1 MKRYRQHI
9 IMIGIVLS
17 GIAWVHA
24 DNWWVPVHPVQF
36 TVPKGWPAP
45 AYDFSSNPLTKEGI
59 NLGKQLFYDG
69 ILSKNG
75 MVSCGTCHQPFAG
88 FATYDHSVSHGIDN
102 RFTTRNAPGIVNMAW
117 QKNFMWDG
125 GIVHLDLQPLA
136 PITAENEMG
145 ETLDSVLYKLNKH
158 PEYRKK
164 FQQVFGVKQITTL
177 ELGKAISQF
186 VLSLVS
192 YNSKYDRV
200 MRGEDQF
207 ILPEK
212 LGYEIFQQKCVSC
225 HPPPFFTDFSFR
237 NAGIPEDEV
246 LHDKGRMR
254 ITGKSADSLKFKVP
268 SLRNVAISFPY
279 GHDGR
284 WATLRNVF
292 EQYRS
297 KQPRSAGTDSLLKNG
312 ILLSNYEI
320 GQLTAFLYTLTDS
333 TISNNPAF
341 LPEELNR
348 LQKQTRD
355 IHQNK

>member
-1 MKRYRQHI
+1 MKRFRPYIFILCI
-9 IMIGIVLS
+9 ILS
-17 GIAWVHA
+17 CIAWVQA
-24 DNWWVPVHPVQF
+24 DKWWGPVHPVKL

-45 AYDFSSNPLTKEGI
+45 VYDFSLNPLTKEGI
-59 NLGKQLFYDG
+59 DLGKQLFYDG
-69 ILSKNG
+69 ILSKDG

-102 RFTTRNAPGIVNMAW
+102 QFTTRNALGIVNMAW

-125 GIVHLDLQPLA
+125 GILHLDLQPLA

-145 ETLDSVLYKLNKH
+145 ENLDSVLYKLNKH

-164 FQQVFGVKQITTL
+164 FLQVFGVKKISTL

-186 VLSLVS
+186 VVSIVS

-237 NAGIPEDEV
+237 NAGIPEDDV
-246 LHDKGRMR
+246 IHDKGRMR
-254 ITGKSADSLKFKVP
+254 ITGNSTDSLKFKVP

-292 EQYRS
+292 DQYRS
-297 KQPRSAGTDSLLKNG
+297 KQPRPMGTDSLLKNS
-312 ILLSNYEI
+312 IPLSNYEI

-333 TISNNPAF
+333 TIINNPAF

-355 IHQNK
+355 IHQN

>member
-24 DNWWVPVHPVQF
+24 DNWWEPVHPVQF

-69 ILSKNG
+69 ILSKDG

-117 QKNFMWDG
+117 QKKFMWDG

-164 FQQVFGVKQITTL
+164 FQLAFGVKQITTL

-225 HPPPFFTDFSFR
+225 HPPPFFSDFNFR
-237 NAGIPEDEV
+237 NIGLPIDNF
-246 LHDKGRMR
+246 LKDKGRMK
-254 ITGKSADSLKFKVP
+254 ITNNPKDSLLFKVP
-268 SLRNVAISFPY
+268 SLRNIALTAPY

-284 WATLRNVF
+284 FNSILNVL
-292 EQYRS
+292 EHYR
-297 KQPRSAGTDSLLKNG
+297 KNMVLGPTTDSLLKNR
-312 ILLSNYEI
+312 LPLSNFEI
-320 GQLTAFLYTLTDS
+320 GQIRAFLNTLTDS
-333 TISNNPAF
+333 SFLQEPKFAAPGIGNNRKAP
-341 LPEELNR
+341 
-348 LQKQTRD
+348 
-355 IHQNK
+355 IHEH

>member
-1 MKRYRQHI
+1 MKRYRQYI
-9 IMIGIVLS
+9 ILIGIVLS

-24 DNWWVPVHPVQF
+24 DNWWEPVHPVQF

-45 AYDFSSNPLTKEGI
+45 VYDFSSNPLTKEGI

-69 ILSKNG
+69 ILSKDG

-125 GIVHLDLQPLA
+125 GILHLDLQPLA

-164 FQQVFGVKQITTL
+164 FQQAFGVKQITTL

-297 KQPRSAGTDSLLKNG
+297 KQPRNAGTDSLLKNG
-312 ILLSNYEI
+312 IMLSNYEI